1 MEAGMTKNMPY
12 RRVTM
17 AVHQTNILL
26 ETGTNEVEI
35 LEFFIDEE
43 GYRGCYG
50 VNVAKVLEIIPL
62 PTKIV
67 RPPNTR
73 AGFIA
78 GIFNHRDRLV
88 ALLDLALWL
97 GKGKFRPE
105 SSKVLITEFNNAVTG
120 FLVSGVNRIHRVTW
134 GDIKPLDGYMEEL
147 SDTITGVIKLE
158 DKIVFLIDLEKAI
171 SELDPEMGASDAPG
185 LIQATNEETYEPIRI
200 LHVDDSA
207 VIRRTVKQHLE
218 ENHLFTVT
226 SFENGDQ
233 AWSRMTELK
242 EKSRETGTS
251 LTDYAEVILSDIE
264 MPGMDGY
271 HFCKLVKDDS
281 ELKSIPVILFSSLI
295 NEKLFHKGEAV
306 GADAQFTKP
315 DLKLMNFIKDMVD
328 KRRNATI

>member
-1 MEAGMTKNMPY
+1 
-12 RRVTM
+12 M

-35 LEFFIDEE
+35 LEFYIDEE
-43 GYRGCYG
+43 GYRGSYG

-73 AGFIA
+73 AGFVA
-78 GIFNHRDRLV
+78 GIFNHRDKLV
-88 ALLDLALWL
+88 AMLDLALWL
-97 GKGKFRPE
+97 GKGRSDQGSP
-105 SSKVLITEFNNAVTG
+105 KVLITEFNNMVTG

-158 DKIVFLIDLEKAI
+158 DRIVFITDLEKAI
-171 SELDPEMGASDAPG
+171 SDLDPQMAMAGTPSLLEGNNDG
-185 LIQATNEETYEPIRI
+185 ETYEPIRI

-207 VIRRTVKQHLE
+207 VIRRTVKKRLE
-218 ENHLFTVT
+218 ENQLFAVM

-233 AWSRMTELK
+233 AWTQMVELK
-242 EKSRETGTS
+242 EKSRKAGTA
-251 LTDYAEVILSDIE
+251 LTDYIEAVLSDIE

-271 HFCKLVKDDS
+271 HFCKRIKDDAD
-281 ELKSIPVILFSSLI
+281 LKDIPVILFSSLI

-306 GADAQFTKP
+306 GADGQFTKP
-315 DLKLMNFIKDMVD
+315 DLRLMNFIKDIVD
-328 KRRNATI
+328 KRRTVIL

>member
-1 MEAGMTKNMPY
+1 
-12 RRVTM
+12 M

-35 LEFFIDEE
+35 LEFYIDEE

-50 VNVAKVLEIIPL
+50 VNVAKILEITSL

-67 RPPNTR
+67 RPPNAR
-73 AGFIA
+73 AGFVA
-78 GIFNHRDRLV
+78 GIFNHRDKLV
-88 ALLDLALWL
+88 AMLDLALWL
-97 GKGKFRPE
+97 GKGRFKQE
-105 SSKVLITEFNNAVTG
+105 SPKVLITEFNNVVTG

-134 GDIKPLDGYMEEL
+134 EDIKPLDGYMEEL
-147 SDTITGVIKLE
+147 SDTITGVIRIE
-158 DKIVFLIDLEKAI
+158 NRIVFLIDLEKAI
-171 SELDPEMGASDAPG
+171 SDLDPRMALSDAPG
-185 LIQATNEETYEPIRI
+185 LWETANGETYEPIKI

-207 VIRRTVKQHLE
+207 VIRRTVKQRLE
-218 ENHLFTVT
+218 ENQLFTVT
-226 SFENGDQ
+226 SLENGDQ
-233 AWSRMTELK
+233 AWGEIIELK

-251 LTDYAEVILSDIE
+251 LTDYIEVILTDIE

-271 HFCKLVKDDS
+271 HFCKRIKEDA

-315 DLKLMNFIKDMVD
+315 DLKLMNFIKEMVE
-328 KRRNATI
+328 KRRAAIP